1 MKLKSILSAIA
12 ASAVAI
18 GSIAT
23 FSQSSFA
30 QRGKTVYFC
39 GKSSTGI
46 PTTYARTASGKR
58 IPIIS
63 WQKPWSNEFTPEKRC
78 QIVSQKFQKAE
89 EEGVLNY
96 LTSAVASNSNVICG
110 TRRYG
115 GPCNIVLFTLRD
127 EDQPNE
133 VLGALFGTGFKASGP
148 LIQSEDGS
156 PRDYYDVAFMLTQK
170 SKLTTKSR

>member
-1 MKLKSILSAIA
+1 MKLKSILSTIA

-18 GSIAT
+18 GSIAK
-23 FSQSSFA
+23 FSQPSFA
-30 QRGKTVYFC
+30 QKGKTVFFC
-39 GKSSTGI
+39 GKSSTGT
-46 PTTYARTASGKR
+46 PTTYGRTASGKR

-96 LTSAVASNSNVICG
+96 FTSGVASNSNVVCA

-115 GPCNIVLFTLRD
+115 GPCDMVLFTLRK
-127 EDQPNE
+127 EDKPHE
-133 VLGALFGTGFKASGP
+133 VTEALFGAGYKASGP
-148 LIQSEDGS
+148 VIQSEDGS
-156 PRDYYDVAFMLTQK
+156 PRYYYDVNFMIRQK
-170 SKLTTKSR
+170 SK